1 MGGGGSGDLRRVR
14 EVNNYKKW
22 EMGWVHVKPSGF
34 AKLGFFPPTEAG
46 RRGPY
51 LQALAGTVTSLGSL
65 EFSQAG
71 TLRGEGGLGSSQGY
85 GLEMLE
91 TMLVFDQVFMGQG

>member
-1 MGGGGSGDLRRVR
+1 MRRVR
-14 EVNNYKKW
+14 EVEHYRKQEK
-22 EMGWVHVKPSGF
+22 GWVRVKPSGF
-34 AKLGFFPPTEAG
+34 AKLGSFPPTEAG
-46 RRGPY
+46 RRDPY

-71 TLRGEGGLGSSQGY
+71 TLRGEGGLGLSQGY
-85 GLEMLE
+85 ELEMLE